1 MRNQVWFP
9 NHQATVYFP
18 GLTIRIYLDCK
29 HAFLT
34 HSCFVT
40 QTNKKTEGG
49 LGKLEKEGTAP
60 FSVTDTLRTFPCTSN
75 GKFGLVRW
83 QCTAVIFLDEWITS
97 CQIVLRFPRE
107 KISTIWR
114 YIWRYMAVDFDHLS
128 LQIGNIEPKQ
138 EQWRAVEALLLGKYV
153 MAVLPLVSARPL
165 LMRALPSLKRIRVT
179 EIKRHRSW

>member
-18 GLTIRIYLDCK
+18 GLTIRIYLHCK

-34 HSCFVT
+34 QSCFVT
-40 QTNKKTEGG
+40 QTNNNTEGG
-49 LGKLEKEGTAP
+49 LERGEKEGTAP
-60 FSVTDTLRTFPCTSN
+60 FSVTDALRTSPCTSN
-75 GKFGLVRW
+75 GIFGLVRW
-83 QCTAVIFLDEWITS
+83 RCTAVRFLGRMNYFLSDCAS
-97 CQIVLRFPRE
+97 
-107 KISTIWR
+107 ISQGKDKHD
-114 YIWRYMAVDFDHLS
+114 MVFAVDFDHLS

-153 MAVLPLVSARPL
+153 MAVLPLVSAKPL

-179 EIKRHRSW
+179 EIKRQRSW